1 MPGTLD
7 TTDHITL
14 GRASHLVPGRPSTN
28 CMWRWCR
35 KGVLA
40 RSGERIR
47 LEHVRIGGRI
57 FTRPSWVEEFGR
69 RLTAADVSYF
79 DAREEEAKALPPR
92 DPQYNAPGRRRRV
105 GRLANAPARDH
116 RDRQEEID
124 RELDEEGL

>member
-1 MPGTLD
+1 MINASETL
-7 TTDHITL
+7 DHITL
-14 GRASHLVPGRPSTN
+14 GQASHLVPGRPSTN

-57 FTRPSWVEEFGR
+57 FTRPNWVEEFSQ

-79 DAREEEAKALPPR
+79 DAREQEAKELPRR
-92 DPQYNAPGRRRRV
+92 DPRFDPPKQHRRLQR
-105 GRLANAPARDH
+105 AARTVTAE
-116 RDRQEEID
+116 RQAEID

>member
-1 MPGTLD
+1 MINARDTLD
-7 TTDHITL
+7 HLTL
-14 GRASHLVPGRPSTN
+14 GQASHLVPGRPSTN

-57 FTRPSWVEEFGR
+57 FTRPAWVEAFGR

-79 DAREEEAKALPPR
+79 DAREEEAKVLPPR
-92 DPQYNAPGRRRRV
+92 DPRFDPPKRHRRMPRPVRTTV
-105 GRLANAPARDH
+105 AD
-116 RDRQEEID
+116 QSEID

>member
-1 MPGTLD
+1 MTKASETL
-7 TTDHITL
+7 DHITL
-14 GRASHLVPGRPSTN
+14 GEASHLVPGRPSTN

-57 FTRPSWVEEFGR
+57 FTRPNWVDEFSH

-79 DAREEEAKALPPR
+79 DAREAAAKELPGRDPRFDPPR
-92 DPQYNAPGRRRRV
+92 RHRRLRQ
-105 GRLANAPARDH
+105 PARAATTQ
-116 RDRQEEID
+116 RQDEID